1 MARTRKALVAP
12 TSKSSDKEIT
22 NFLSAVNKK
31 IRGYYGLDEEV
42 GAAFSNKIQKILTFN
57 RWKTVTSTSDKPYD
71 EEKVELKDGI
81 IPLRSKAD
89 KQSAVDWMRK
99 QLKYQE
105 DAAAKQT
112 AQDPNYQRGKTVSE
126 ALASLD
132 TISEK
137 KAKVLDQI
145 LNGNGVEDTTLKEF
159 NPETDK
165 KREWNAFAKQAVIN
179 EMIARATESY
189 DTTFS
194 EDIDKLY
201 DDEVANSDLIDRL
214 RTEQWDS
221 SDLMEE
227 VHVRSLGIE
236 TRMF

>member
-1 MARTRKALVAP
+1 MARTKKALVAP
-12 TSKSSDKEIT
+12 TSKSSDAEIT
-22 NFLSAVNKK
+22 KFLSAVNKK
-31 IRGYYGLDEEV
+31 IRGYYSIDEEV
-42 GAAFSNKIQKILTFN
+42 GAAFSNKVQNILTFN
-57 RWKTVTSTSDKPYD
+57 RWKTGHEGYD

-89 KQSAVDWMRK
+89 KQSAIDWMRR

-105 DAAAKQT
+105 EAAERQT
-112 AQDPNYQRGKTVSE
+112 AQDSNYKRGKTVSE
-126 ALASLD
+126 ALAELD
-132 TISEK
+132 TVSEK

-145 LNGNGVEDTTLKEF
+145 LEGNAVEDTTLKAF
-159 NPETDK
+159 DPETDK
-165 KREWNAFAKQAVIN
+165 KREWNALAKQAVIN
-179 EMIARATESY
+179 EMVARATESY

-201 DDEVANSDLIDRL
+201 EDEVANADLIDRL
-214 RTEQWDS
+214 RNERWDA

>member
-1 MARTRKALVAP
+1 MARAKKVVAVP

-22 NFLSAVNKK
+22 SFLSAINKK
-31 IRGYYGLDEEV
+31 IRGYYGIDEEV
-42 GAAFSNKIQKILTFN
+42 GAAFSDKVQNILTFN
-57 RWKTVTSTSDKPYD
+57 RWQKGLAGYD

-89 KQSAVDWMRK
+89 KQNAVDWMRR
-99 QLKYQE
+99 QLEYQE
-105 DAAAKQT
+105 KATERQL
-112 AQDPNYQRGKTVSE
+112 AQDSNYQRGKTVSE
-126 ALASLD
+126 SLASLD
-132 TISEK
+132 TASEK

-145 LNGNGVEDTTLKEF
+145 LKGNAVEDTTLKAF
-159 NPETDK
+159 DPNTDK
-165 KREWNAFAKQAVIN
+165 KREWNALAKQAIIN

-201 DDEVANSDLIDRL
+201 EDQEANSDLIDRL
-214 RTEQWDS
+214 RSEKWDS

-227 VHVRSLGIE
+227 VHVRTSGME
-236 TRMF
+236 TIIF

>member
-1 MARTRKALVAP
+1 MARTKKALVAP
-12 TSKSSDKEIT
+12 TSKSSDAEIT
-22 NFLSAVNKK
+22 KFLSAVNKK

-42 GAAFSNKIQKILTFN
+42 GAAFSNKVQNILTFN
-57 RWKTVTSTSDKPYD
+57 RWKTGHEGYD

-89 KQSAVDWMRK
+89 KQNAVDWMRR

-126 ALASLD
+126 SLASLD

-165 KREWNAFAKQAVIN
+165 KRSWNALAKQAVIN

-214 RTEQWDS
+214 RNERWDS

>member
-1 MARTRKALVAP
+1 MARTAKVLVAP
-12 TSKSSDKEIT
+12 TSKSSDEEIT
-22 NFLSAVNKK
+22 KFLSAINRK
-31 IRGYYGLDEEV
+31 IRGYYGIDEEV
-42 GAAFSNKIQKILTFN
+42 GAAFSNKIQNILTFN
-57 RWKTVTSTSDKPYD
+57 RWKTGHEGYD

-89 KQSAVDWMRK
+89 KQSAIDWMRR

-105 DAAAKQT
+105 EAAAKQT
-112 AQDPNYQRGKTVSE
+112 EQDPNYKRGKTVSE
-126 ALASLD
+126 ALADLD

-145 LNGNGVEDTTLKEF
+145 LNGNSVEDTTLKEF

-165 KREWNAFAKQAVIN
+165 KREWNALAKQAVIN

-189 DTTFS
+189 DTAFS

-201 DDEVANSDLIDRL
+201 EDQVANSDLIDRL
-214 RTEQWDS
+214 KSEQWNA

>member
-1 MARTRKALVAP
+1 MARTKKPLAIP
-12 TSKSSDKEIT
+12 TSKSTDEEIT
-22 NFLSAVNKK
+22 KFLSAINKK
-31 IRGYYGLDEEV
+31 IRGYYSMDEDV
-42 GAAFSNKIQKILTFN
+42 GEAFSNKIQKILTFN

-81 IPLRSKAD
+81 IPLRSKEDKKNAAD
-89 KQSAVDWMRK
+89 WLKR

-105 DAAAKQT
+105 DAAAKQI
-112 AQDPNYQRGKTVSE
+112 AQDPKYKRGKTVSE
-126 ALASLD
+126 ALADLD

-137 KAKVLDQI
+137 KKKVLDQI
-145 LNGNGVEDTTLKEF
+145 LEGNGVEDTTLKEF
-159 NPETDK
+159 NPKTDK

-179 EMIARATESY
+179 EMVARATESY

-201 DDEVANSDLIDRL
+201 EDQVANSDLIDRL
-214 RTEQWDS
+214 KSEQWDA

-227 VHVRSLGIE
+227 VHVRALGIE
-236 TRMF
+236 TDIF